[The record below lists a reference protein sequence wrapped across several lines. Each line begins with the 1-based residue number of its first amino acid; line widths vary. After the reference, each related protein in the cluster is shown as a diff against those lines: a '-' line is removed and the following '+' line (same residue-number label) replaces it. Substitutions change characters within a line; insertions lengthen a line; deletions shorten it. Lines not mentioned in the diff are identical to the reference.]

1 MEPKEL
7 LVIKKE
13 LQRALDF
20 CNANEDMRGESL
32 FEKNEL
38 FKDFANDIAVMGMR
52 VICVDGDISSEEE
65 GALNSFLGVLGAQ
78 INIPDRN
85 EMIRKMQGK
94 HIPPPKSFTMF
105 HRRAGIKMGNA
116 SSEEEKEA
124 IVKDE
129 LIFFEDLLCKCA
141 EYMYSVVCVKG
152 GVTEEEKKAI
162 RHTIKMFSF
171 DIKRKYGK
179 LPKVNERVND
189 IIGFI

>member
-20 CNANEDMRGESL
+20 CNANEDMRGETP
-32 FEKNEL
+32 FEKNDL
-38 FKDFANDIAVMGMR
+38 FKDLSNDIAVMGMH
-52 VICVDGDISSEEE
+52 VICVDGDISFEEE
-65 GALNSFLGVLGAQ
+65 GALNSFLAVLGAQ

-85 EMIRKMQGK
+85 EMIRKMQRK
-94 HIPPPKSFTMF
+94 NVPPPKSFTMF

-124 IVKDE
+124 IIRDE
-129 LIFFEDLLCKCA
+129 LIFWENLLCKCA

-152 GVTEEEKKAI
+152 GVTEEEKNAI
-162 RHTIKMFSF
+162 RHTVKMLSF
-171 DIKRKYGK
+171 DLKRKYGK
-179 LPKVNERVND
+179 SPDIIERIND
-189 IIGFI
+189 IIGFV